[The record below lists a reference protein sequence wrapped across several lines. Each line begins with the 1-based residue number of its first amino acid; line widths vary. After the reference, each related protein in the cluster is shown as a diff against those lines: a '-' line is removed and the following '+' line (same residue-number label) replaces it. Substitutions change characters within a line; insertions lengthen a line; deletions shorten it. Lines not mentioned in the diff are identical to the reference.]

1 MSRLVTV
8 LGAGGI
14 LLLWGICQMPS
25 GSREAASRQTLSI
38 SEEPDR
44 ILLGWSGPVQ
54 EPMSERVGAAL
65 DQFKSD
71 QRRLVLVLNS
81 PGGSIEHGRKVVAAI
96 RARNRAM
103 DTFVQK
109 AGVCASM
116 CVPIF
121 LAGTKRVA
129 DPDAYFMFHEASLT
143 GSARDMMKRQE
154 LGEAN
159 RAVVAEVVK
168 TRDASHRRPVP
179 QGHGNSPRQH
189 RLARGTAQED
199 SRPRYLDERST
210 TRRRGLR
217 RRRQPG
223 RHTVPIEAVL
233 ADPFRN
239 RGMSE
244 GFLANPRGSMPER
257 SIRQRVSSHI

>member
-168 TRDASHRRPVP
+168 TVETQATDDLFHKDMGIRRV
-179 QGHGNSPRQH
+179 NTAW
-189 RLARGTAQED
+189 LA
-199 SRPRYLDERST
+199 
-210 TRRRGLR
+210 GLR
-217 RRRQPG
+217 KKIPG
-223 RHTVPIEAVL
+223 RDIW
-233 ADPFRN
+233 
-239 RGMSE
+239 MSAQQLVDE
-244 GFLANPRGSMPER
+244 GSGVVDSLGVTPS
-257 SIRQRVSSHI
+257 Q

>member
-168 TRDASHRRPVP
+168 TVETQATDDLFHKDMGIRRV
-179 QGHGNSPRQH
+179 NTAW
-189 RLARGTAQED
+189 LA
-199 SRPRYLDERST
+199 
-210 TRRRGLR
+210 GLR
-217 RRRQPG
+217 KKIPG
-223 RHTVPIEAVL
+223 RDIW
-233 ADPFRN
+233 
-239 RGMSE
+239 MSAQQLVDE
-244 GFLANPRGSMPER
+244 GSGVVDSLSVIPP
-257 SIRQRVSSHI
+257 Q

>member
-154 LGEAN
+154 LGEAD

-168 TRDASHRRPVP
+168 TVETQATDDLFHKDMGIRRV
-179 QGHGNSPRQH
+179 NTAW
-189 RLARGTAQED
+189 LA
-199 SRPRYLDERST
+199 
-210 TRRRGLR
+210 GLR
-217 RRRQPG
+217 KKIPG
-223 RHTVPIEAVL
+223 RDIW
-233 ADPFRN
+233 
-239 RGMSE
+239 MSAQQLVDE
-244 GFLANPRGSMPER
+244 GSGIVDSLSAPPSR
-257 SIRQRVSSHI
+257 